1 MIKLLENPLTLPL
14 RVTCESIFGVAD
26 ALVMSRS
33 SEGYYP
39 RKKVQ
44 THWSSRCWEIRNDHC
59 VLGCRLTRDKGP
71 RRPFYV
77 FGA

>member
-33 SEGYYP
+33 SEGYNLHT
-39 RKKVQ
+39 KKPKLTGRLGVGKFGMIIA
-44 THWSSRCWEIRNDHC
+44 HW
-59 VLGCRLTRDKGP
+59 VA
-71 RRPFYV
+71 V
-77 FGA
+77 